1 MGQTEKLIIGEIACL
16 RRYARALTHDPTKAD
31 DLVQDCL
38 ERALS
43 HLNMWKKGSNLK
55 AWLLTI
61 MHNIYA
67 NAIRREN
74 SAPAFVSID
83 DSSLT
88 LGTNATQE
96 TMAMMRDLNKAL
108 HQLPAEQREVFLLV
122 TLEGMGY
129 KEVSK
134 IVNAPIG
141 TVMSRLHRSR
151 ERLRQTINS
160 ATTDNVSSVI

>member
-16 RRYARALTHDPTKAD
+16 RRYARALTRDPNKAD

-43 HLNMWKKGSNLK
+43 RLDMWKKGSNLK

-67 NAIRREN
+67 NNIRRD
-74 SAPAFVSID
+74 SSTPSLVSID
-83 DSSLT
+83 DSSLI
-88 LGTNATQE
+88 LGTKATQE
-96 TMAMMRDLNKAL
+96 TMAMMHDLNNAL
-108 HQLPAEQREVFLLV
+108 HKLPAEQREVFLLV

-141 TVMSRLHRSR
+141 TVMSRLHRGR
-151 ERLRQTINS
+151 ERLRQTIDS
-160 ATTDNVSSVI
+160 TATDTVSTAI